1 MKLKQWDV
9 KDVEYFI
16 KIIKGRNLKYNNME
30 KINKF
35 IDWLMISSKNPQN
48 LALTVKGLLVSILPI
63 AIILIN
69 KFVEVDISAD
79 AGALVDTIGNVI
91 IAIGGLV
98 SVCMT
103 GFGLAR
109 KIYLKIRKID

>member
-1 MKLKQWDV
+1 M
-9 KDVEYFI
+9 
-16 KIIKGRNLKYNNME
+16 NKYKKFGAFSSSADSE
-30 KINKF
+30 K
-35 IDWLMISSKNPQN
+35 

-63 AIILIN
+63 AIIIVNQLF
-69 KFVEVDISAD
+69 KVDISTD

-103 GFGLAR
+103 MFGLAR